1 MQLQD
6 EPHKFDK
13 SSADFMKS
21 LNERD
26 EKIDIYYE
34 YVEAGNY
41 SEASDLVAKVES
53 ELSTLKDVL
62 DDFPELLDACE
73 KEVPAALDQ
82 LLKGVQ
88 EMHKDG
94 YHIQIK
100 NYESEIRTAKLR
112 LRECVKNLSVD
123 TMVNTEEVIN
133 ETKERIEE
141 IYNELE
147 QEAHAKNYLDTN
159 FVEYKKSLHVLT
171 SSLKQ
176 AESEIDELKKTYY
189 LDDQQLKSFT
199 SLKNSIDQLN
209 EHRKTIE
216 DQIKDDKVP
225 HTTLR
230 SQERSFEQL
239 QSLGEQLTT
248 FTDDTF
254 NLRKD
259 ELEAKKV
266 LDQMEHELKDIQRQ
280 LKLSNLPGVPTFIW
294 SMLEKAF
301 EKNERVIS
309 VLEKQPLDMGNVQQA
324 LEEAKRTIEQVAE
337 QTELIIDQA
346 FLTERVIQY
355 ANRYRSSH
363 PMLAAQLSE
372 SERLFREFEYEL
384 ALEKAA
390 RAIEEIEPGALKKIE
405 MIYNEQVMQ

>member
-159 FVEYKKSLHVLT
+159 FVEYKKSLHVLS

-176 AESEIDELKKTYY
+176 AETEIDELKKTYY

-199 SLKNSIDQLN
+199 TLKKSIDQLSK
-209 EHRKTIE
+209 HREILE
-216 DQIKDDKVP
+216 DQIKDDQVP

-230 SQERSFEQL
+230 SQVERSFEQL
-239 QSLGEQLTT
+239 QSLGEQLTSYT
-248 FTDDTF
+248 EETF

-259 ELEAKKV
+259 ELEAKEV
-266 LDQMEHELKDIQRQ
+266 LEQMQKDLSDIQRQ

-294 SMLEKAF
+294 SMIEKAL
-301 EKNERVIS
+301 EKNERVIV
-309 VLEKQPLDMGNVQQA
+309 VLEKQPLDMG
-324 LEEAKRTIEQVAE
+324 
-337 QTELIIDQA
+337 
-346 FLTERVIQY
+346 
-355 ANRYRSSH
+355 
-363 PMLAAQLSE
+363 
-372 SERLFREFEYEL
+372 
-384 ALEKAA
+384 
-390 RAIEEIEPGALKKIE
+390 
-405 MIYNEQVMQ
+405 